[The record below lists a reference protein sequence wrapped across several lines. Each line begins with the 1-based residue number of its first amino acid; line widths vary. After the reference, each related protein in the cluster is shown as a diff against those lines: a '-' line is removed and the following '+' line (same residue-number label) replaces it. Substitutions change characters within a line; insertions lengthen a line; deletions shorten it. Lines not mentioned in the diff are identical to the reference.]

1 MKSFNS
7 VQELWDYC
15 SFCPICHRN
24 CREVI
29 VSVGPD
35 GAFILVAAKKRDN
48 GILYLQCTYKN
59 KRHIYSVDY
68 NINCLDNTFTVDV
81 PRVQDLPPGE
91 TPNTQRVKEAYFFF
105 FVEGLCREC
114 NCTSA
119 HGLDLELDIVDK
131 KISNIGL
138 ERESFYLLEGKDK
151 FHVSPIHDRSVML
164 VSRCYPDDE
173 GIGFIESD
181 KTIELPLVKLD
192 LSDQDKVVNKI
203 KTLILFS

>member
-1 MKSFNS
+1 MKTFNN

-15 SFCPICHRN
+15 ETCPICMRR
-24 CREVI
+24 CREVV

-35 GAFILVAAKKRDN
+35 GAFILVAAQKQNN
-48 GILYLQCTYKN
+48 GSLFLQCTYKN
-59 KRHIYSVDY
+59 KRNVYSVNYD
-68 NINCLDNTFTVDV
+68 INCLDNTFKVEV
-81 PRVQDLPPGE
+81 PYVRDLAPGE
-91 TPNTQRVKEAYFFF
+91 VANPEKVKKAYFYFYI
-105 FVEGLCREC
+105 EGLCREC
-114 NCTSA
+114 HCTSA
-119 HGLDLELDIVDK
+119 HGQDLELDIVDK

-151 FHVSPIHDRSVML
+151 FHVSPIHDRNVLL

-181 KTIELPLVKLD
+181 KTIELPFVKLD
-192 LSDQDKVVNKI
+192 LSDQERVVNKL

>member
-1 MKSFNS
+1 MKLFNS
-7 VQELWDYC
+7 VQELWDFC
-15 SFCPICHRN
+15 SFCPICQRN

-35 GAFILVAAKKRDN
+35 GNFILVSSEKKNDN
-48 GILYLQCTYKN
+48 TLFLQCTYKN
-59 KRHIYSVDY
+59 KRNIYTVEY
-68 NINCLDNTFTVDV
+68 NINCLDNTFKVEV
-81 PRVQDLPPGE
+81 PKVQELASGE
-91 TPNTQRVKEAYFFF
+91 EPNTKRVSKAYFFF
-105 FVEGLCREC
+105 FLEGLCREC

-119 HGLDLELDIVDK
+119 HGADLELDIVDQ

-151 FHVSPIHDRSVML
+151 FHVSPIHDRNVML
-164 VSRCYPDDE
+164 VSRCYVDDE
-173 GIGFIESD
+173 EIGFSESD

-192 LSDQDKVVNKI
+192 VTDQAKATNKI

>member
-1 MKSFNS
+1 MKQFATI
-7 VQELWDYC
+7 QELWDYC
-15 SFCPICHRN
+15 SYCPICLRS
-24 CREVI
+24 CREVV

-35 GAFILVAAKKRDN
+35 GHFILVAAQKQDN
-48 GILYLQCTYKN
+48 DTLFLQCTYKN
-59 KRHIYSVDY
+59 KRSIYSVNYD
-68 NINCLDNTFTVDV
+68 INCLDNTFKVTV
-81 PRVQDLPPGE
+81 PYVQEVAPGE
-91 TPNTQRVKEAYFFF
+91 VANTEKAKKAYFFF
-105 FVEGLCREC
+105 FIEGLCREC

-119 HGLDLELDIVDK
+119 HGLDLELDIVDR

-138 ERESFYLLEGKDK
+138 ERESFYLLEGKHK
-151 FHVSPIHDRSVML
+151 FHVSPIHDRNVML

-192 LSDQDKVVNKI
+192 LSDQERVVEKI

>member
-1 MKSFNS
+1 MKTFNN

-15 SFCPICHRN
+15 SFCPICTRN

-35 GAFILVAAKKRDN
+35 GVFILISSQKKDN
-48 GILYLQCTYKN
+48 NLYLQCTYKN
-59 KRHIYSVDY
+59 KRNIYNVDY
-68 NINCLDNTFTVDV
+68 NINCLDNTFQVEV
-81 PRVQDLPPGE
+81 PKVQELAPGE
-91 TPNTQRVKEAYFFF
+91 VANTKRVKQAYFFF
-105 FVEGLCREC
+105 FVEGLCYEC

-151 FHVSPIHDRSVML
+151 FHVTPIHDRNVML
-164 VSRCYPDDE
+164 VSRHIDTE
-173 GIGFIESD
+173 EIGFSGDD

-192 LSDQDKVVNKI
+192 LTDQEKATNKI

>member
-1 MKSFNS
+1 MKLFNT

-15 SFCPICHRN
+15 AYCPICMRS
-24 CREVI
+24 CREVV

-35 GAFILVAAKKRDN
+35 GVFILVSSQKKN
-48 GILYLQCTYKN
+48 NNLHLECTYKN
-59 KRHIYSVDY
+59 KRNIYSVNYD
-68 NINCLDNTFTVDV
+68 INCLDNTFKVEV
-81 PRVQDLPPGE
+81 PKVQELA
-91 TPNTQRVKEAYFFF
+91 PNEVANPKRVKEAYFFF
-105 FVEGLCREC
+105 FVEGLCRDC

-119 HGLDLELDIVDK
+119 HGQDLEFDLIDK

-151 FHVSPIHDRSVML
+151 FHVTPIHDRNVML
-164 VSRCYPDDE
+164 VSRCYVDDE
-173 GIGFIESD
+173 EIGFSESD

-192 LSDQDKVVNKI
+192 LSDQEKATNKI

>member
-1 MKSFNS
+1 MKLFNT

-15 SFCPICHRN
+15 SFCPICLRS
-24 CREVI
+24 CREI
-29 VSVGPD
+29 CVSVGPD
-35 GAFILVAAKKRDN
+35 SVFILVHSQKKKND
-48 GILYLQCTYKN
+48 LYLQCTYKN
-59 KRHIYSVDY
+59 KRNIYSVDY
-68 NINCLDNTFTVDV
+68 NINCLDNTFKVKV
-81 PRVQDLPPGE
+81 PKVQELPAGE
-91 TPNTQRVKEAYFFF
+91 IANPKKVEKAYFFF
-105 FVEGLCREC
+105 FLEGLCREC

-151 FHVSPIHDRSVML
+151 FHVTPIHDRNVML
-164 VSRCYPDDE
+164 VSRCYVDDE
-173 GIGFIESD
+173 EIGFSESD

-192 LSDQDKVVNKI
+192 LSDQTKATNKI

>member
-1 MKSFNS
+1 MKLFNS
-7 VQELWDYC
+7 IQELWDYC
-15 SFCPICHRN
+15 LFCPICQRN
-24 CREVI
+24 CREIV

-35 GAFILVAAKKRDN
+35 SAFILVTADKKED
-48 GILYLQCTYKN
+48 GALYLQCTYKN

-68 NINCLDNTFTVDV
+68 NVNCLDNTFTVDV
-81 PRVQDLPPGE
+81 PKVQELPLGE
-91 TPNTQRVKEAYFFF
+91 IANPKKAKRAYFFF
-105 FVEGLCREC
+105 FMEGLCRDC

-119 HGLDLELDIVDK
+119 HGLDLEFDIVDK

-151 FHVSPIHDRSVML
+151 FHVSPIHDRNVML
-164 VSRCYPDDE
+164 VSRCYVDDE
-173 GIGFIESD
+173 EIGFSESD

-192 LSDQDKVVNKI
+192 LTDQLKVTNKI

>member
-1 MKSFNS
+1 MKTFNN

-15 SFCPICHRN
+15 ATCPICMRH
-24 CREVI
+24 CREVV

-35 GAFILVAAKKRDN
+35 GVFILVAAQKRDN
-48 GILYLQCTYKN
+48 GTLFLQCTYKN
-59 KRHIYSVDY
+59 KRNVYSVNYD
-68 NINCLDNTFTVDV
+68 INCLDNTFTVDV
-81 PRVQDLPPGE
+81 PYVRELAPGE
-91 TPNTQRVKEAYFFF
+91 TANTEKVKKAYFYFF
-105 FVEGLCREC
+105 IEGLCREC
-114 NCTSA
+114 HCTSA
-119 HGLDLELDIVDK
+119 HGLDLELDILDK

-151 FHVSPIHDRSVML
+151 FHVSPIHDRNVML

-173 GIGFIESD
+173 GISFIESD

-192 LSDQDKVVNKI
+192 LSDQDRVVNKL

>member
-1 MKSFNS
+1 MKQFATI
-7 VQELWDYC
+7 QELWDYC
-15 SFCPICHRN
+15 AYCPICLRN
-24 CREVI
+24 CREVV

-35 GAFILVAAKKRDN
+35 GAFILVTAKKQEN
-48 GILYLQCTYKN
+48 ALYLQCTYKN
-59 KRHIYSVDY
+59 KRNVYSVNYD
-68 NINCLDNTFTVDV
+68 INCLDNTFKVDV
-81 PRVQDLPPGE
+81 SHVREIAPGE
-91 TPNTQRVKEAYFFF
+91 EINTDRIKRAYFFF

-114 NCTSA
+114 HCTSA
-119 HGLDLELDIVDK
+119 HGVDLELDIVDR

-138 ERESFYLLEGKDK
+138 DRESFYLLEGKDK
-151 FHVSPIHDRSVML
+151 FHVSPIHDRNVML

-192 LSDQDKVVNKI
+192 LSDQDRVVNKL

>member
-1 MKSFNS
+1 MA
-7 VQELWDYC
+7 
-15 SFCPICHRN
+15 
-24 CREVI
+24 

-35 GAFILVAAKKRDN
+35 GAFILVASQKQDN
-48 GILYLQCTYKN
+48 GTLFLQCTYKN
-59 KRHIYSVDY
+59 KRNVYSVNYDV
-68 NINCLDNTFTVDV
+68 NCLDNTFTVDV
-81 PRVQDLPPGE
+81 PYVQELDPGE
-91 TPNTQRVKEAYFFF
+91 VVNTKKVEKAYFFF
-105 FVEGLCREC
+105 FIEGLCREC
-114 NCTSA
+114 SCTSA

-151 FHVSPIHDRSVML
+151 FHVSPIHDRNVML
-164 VSRCYPDDE
+164 VSRCYNDDE

-192 LSDQDKVVNKI
+192 LSDQDKLVNKI

>member
-1 MKSFNS
+1 MKTFNS

-15 SFCPICHRN
+15 LFCPICMRN
-24 CREVI
+24 CREVV

-35 GAFILVAAKKRDN
+35 GVFILISSQKKDN
-48 GILYLQCTYKN
+48 NLYLQCTYKN
-59 KRHIYSVDY
+59 KRNIYNVDY
-68 NINCLDNTFTVDV
+68 NINCLDNTFHVEV
-81 PRVQDLPPGE
+81 PKVQELAPGE
-91 TPNTQRVKEAYFFF
+91 VANPIRVKQAYFFF
-105 FVEGLCREC
+105 FVEGLCHEC
-114 NCTSA
+114 HCTSA

-151 FHVSPIHDRSVML
+151 FHVTPIHDRNVML
-164 VSRCYPDDE
+164 VSRCYVDDE
-173 GIGFIESD
+173 EIGFSESD

-192 LSDQDKVVNKI
+192 LSDQAKATNKI